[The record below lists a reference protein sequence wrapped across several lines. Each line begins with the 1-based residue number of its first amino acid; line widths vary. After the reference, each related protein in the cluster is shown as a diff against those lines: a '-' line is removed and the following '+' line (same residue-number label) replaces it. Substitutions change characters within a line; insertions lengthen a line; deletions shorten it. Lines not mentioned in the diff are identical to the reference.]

1 MRVMRRRASFI
12 GAAMP
17 ERIECIDDRSLLIA
31 DHPHFLEIFERVQ
44 PELGGPLGVRKLPR
58 PVRLLDLIL
67 IRHAVGPYICD
78 PAHTAYSSA
87 GAPSRRTAPPPS
99 ALCARG
105 AEIPGEAGSGTSL
118 QPYTRIT

>member
-1 MRVMRRRASFI
+1 
-12 GAAMP
+12 MP
-17 ERIECIDDRSLLIA
+17 ERVECVDDRSLLIA

-78 PAHTAYSSA
+78 PAHTAYCFA

-99 ALCARG
+99 APFALG
-105 AEIPGEAGSGTSL
+105 AESPEVAAEEKAL
-118 QPYTRIT
+118 KLLARIRRS